1 MWEAELPVQRGLRGL
16 AEPDTTRRVSNGNSA
31 GGRPETRANEGW
43 RRDRAEAFV
52 LLDEARLL
60 QSYRLA
66 TLILR
71 DRDEAEDATQ
81 EAIARAWS
89 SWGTLR
95 DRSRFD
101 AWFDRVLVNVCR
113 NRMRHVRTIRVV
125 ALDSAF
131 DMPAADSHGAT
142 IARLA
147 LEPAFGRLTPEQRI
161 IVVLRFWR
169 GLPVEE
175 IAERLGIPAG
185 TVKSRLH
192 YALKSL
198 RTAIESSEVD
208 SSEVGSS
215 AIEPPAIQPSKEA
228 RR

>member
-1 MWEAELPVQRGLRGL
+1 MVDATAESV
-16 AEPDTTRRVSNGNSA
+16 A
-31 GGRPETRANEGW
+31 W
-43 RRDRAEAFV
+43 RRLRMEAFT
-52 LLDEARLL
+52 LLDDARLL

-81 EAIARAWS
+81 EAIVRAWS

-101 AWFDRVLVNVCR
+101 AWFDRILVNICR
-113 NRMRHVRTIRVV
+113 NRMRHTRTIHVV
-125 ALDSAF
+125 ALDDSF
-131 DMPAADSHGAT
+131 QLPAADAHGAT

-147 LEPAFGRLTPEQRI
+147 LEPAFARLTPEQRI

-169 GLPVEE
+169 DLSVDD
-175 IAERLGIPAG
+175 IAERLGVPAG

-198 RTAIESSEVD
+198 RGAIESSE
-208 SSEVGSS
+208 
-215 AIEPPAIQPSKEA
+215 EA
-228 RR
+228 GR